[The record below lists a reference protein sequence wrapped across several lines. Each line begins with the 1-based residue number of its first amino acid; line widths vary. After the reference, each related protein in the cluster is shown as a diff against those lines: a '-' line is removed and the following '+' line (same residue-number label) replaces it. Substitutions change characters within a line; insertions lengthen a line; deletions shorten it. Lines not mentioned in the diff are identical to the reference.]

1 MNYLLLKKNDQLN
14 LFLYKKYNDD
24 VINNIELNWCKDA
37 TKILAPDKTVRI
49 PNKIFYLFKAVS
61 ILGLI
66 IFLQI
71 ILGIFTVL
79 TGASIFVASLH
90 QFSSILLITSSLYF
104 MFKNRFS

>member
-49 PNKIFYLFKAVS
+49 PNKICNNKTKPKIDTALNK
-61 ILGLI
+61 
-66 IFLQI
+66 
-71 ILGIFTVL
+71 
-79 TGASIFVASLH
+79 
-90 QFSSILLITSSLYF
+90 
-104 MFKNRFS
+104 